1 MPRTAPLA
9 TAPGAIRFVD
19 LQAQRRRLGA
29 RLDRAMAAVLDHGA
43 FIMGPEV
50 AELEGRLAAFCGAR
64 HVVTCASGTTALH
77 MALMAKG
84 IGRGDAVFVPAFTFC
99 APAEAVVLVGATPV
113 FVDVREDSFNLDPA
127 GLAAAIETA
136 RAGGLRPAAV
146 VPVDLFGQPA
156 DYRAI
161 APIAAAN
168 RLFLLADAA
177 QSFGAELAGR
187 RVGTLG
193 DATAVSFYP
202 SKPLGCYGDG
212 GAVLTDDDDLAARL
226 RSLRVH
232 GQGADRYDNVR
243 IGLNGRLDTLQ
254 AAVLIEKLAIF
265 PDEIAARRRVADR
278 YAAALAGLATVP
290 RPIDGAASV
299 WAQYTVLV
307 DDRDAVAARL
317 GAAGVPTAVHY
328 RLPLHRQ
335 PAYRDFP
342 APPGGLPVAER
353 LAGRVLSLPIHAYL
367 DSDAQD
373 RVIDALGDALGSG
386 HSAARARAR

>member
-1 MPRTAPLA
+1 
-9 TAPGAIRFVD
+9 
-19 LQAQRRRLGA
+19 
-29 RLDRAMAAVLDHGA
+29 
-43 FIMGPEV
+43 
-50 AELEGRLAAFCGAR
+50 
-64 HVVTCASGTTALH
+64 
-77 MALMAKG
+77 
-84 IGRGDAVFVPAFTFC
+84 
-99 APAEAVVLVGATPV
+99 
-113 FVDVREDSFNLDPA
+113 
-127 GLAAAIETA
+127 
-136 RAGGLRPAAV
+136 RPAAV

-156 DYRAI
+156 DYRAV

-177 QSFGAELAGR
+177 QSFGADLAGR

-232 GQGADRYDNVR
+232 GAGADKYDSVR

-278 YAAALAGLATVP
+278 YGAALAGLVTVP
-290 RPIDGAASV
+290 RAIDGATSV
-299 WAQYTVLV
+299 WAQYTVLA

-317 GAAGVPTAVHY
+317 EAAGVPTAVHY

-335 PAYRDFP
+335 PAYRGFP
-342 APPGGLPVAER
+342 APRGGLPVSER
-353 LAGRVLSLPIHAYL
+353 LAGRVLSLPLHAYL
-367 DSDAQD
+367 DAAAQD
-373 RVIDALGDALGSG
+373 RVIDALGDALGSA
-386 HSAARARAR
+386 HPAASAARARAR